1 MGLAAGLMGMMGT
14 VQGPGGFDPPKLVP
28 MSALLAIGSLTIA
41 GVVAGLYPAR
51 KAAMLQPVEALRQEG
66 ILELDANMFQDLFQ
80 EAYGAMRHNRRRT
93 ALTMLGMAWGI
104 ATVVMLLAYGDGF
117 GQACANIFANFGTKL
132 VIVVPGRTSMQ
143 AGGKKAGMLVRFTQD
158 DVETL
163 TSNLPQITQITPEVS
178 KQASIQFD
186 TRVFTWAVT
195 GNYPNVFD
203 VRALKLDQGRFYNP
217 EDEIQRARVA
227 VIGSEAKEKLFSGR
241 NALGEHI
248 RVDGLSFEVIGVLSA
263 KMQEGN
269 DDINRVV
276 YVPFSTMSDLKNTH
290 YLDTIWFTY
299 QTPEYES
306 LEQSVRTIL
315 AAEHKF
321 SQTDRQAVDVFNLM
335 MQVHQFEI
343 ITMGLK
349 ILMGFIGTLTL
360 GIGGVGLMNIM
371 LVSVTQRTREIG
383 VQKALGAP
391 RRYILMQFLAE
402 ALTITFIGGV
412 LGVILA
418 YAVALSVGRLTLYS
432 AFAKNGEAGDI
443 RLIISP
449 GTLIASTLI
458 LGAVGLISG
467 MIPAFRASRLN
478 PIEALRHE

>member
-1 MGLAAGLMGMMGT
+1 MG
-14 VQGPGGFDPPKLVP
+14 
-28 MSALLAIGSLTIA
+28 
-41 GVVAGLYPAR
+41 
-51 KAAMLQPVEALRQEG
+51 
-66 ILELDANMFQDLFQ
+66 
-80 EAYGAMRHNRRRT
+80 
-93 ALTMLGMAWGI
+93 WGI

-117 GQACANIFANFGTKL
+117 GQACTNIFANFGTKL
-132 VIVVPGRTSMQ
+132 VIVVPGKTSMQ
-143 AGGKKAGMLVRFTQD
+143 AGGQKSGVQVRFTED
-158 DVETL
+158 DVDAL
-163 TSNLPQITQITPEVS
+163 TTNLPQITHITPSVD
-178 KQASIQFD
+178 KQTNVQYD
-186 TRVFTWAVT
+186 NRDFTFT
-195 GNYPNVFD
+195 TSGNDPNVYAI
-203 VRALKLDQGRFYNP
+203 RSLKMGQGRFYNM
-217 EDEIQRARVA
+217 EDQVQRARVA

-241 NALGEHI
+241 NALGDHI
-248 RVDGLSFEVIGVLSA
+248 RIDGLSFEVVGILSA

-269 DDINRVV
+269 DDINRTV
-276 YVPFSTMSDLKNTH
+276 YVPFTTMGDLKDTH
-290 YLDTIWFTY
+290 YLDTIWFNY
-299 QTPEYES
+299 DTPEFDRIEPA
-306 LEQSVRTIL
+306 VRTIMS
-315 AAEHKF
+315 AQHKF
-321 SQTDRQAVDVFNLM
+321 SETDREAVRVFNLM
-335 MQVHQFEI
+335 TQLHQFQI

-412 LGVILA
+412 FGMILA
-418 YAVALSVGRLTLYS
+418 YAVALSLGSLTFYS

-443 RLIISP
+443 RLVIAP
-449 GTLIASTLI
+449 TTLIASTLI

>member
-1 MGLAAGLMGMMGT
+1 MR
-14 VQGPGGFDPPKLVP
+14 D
-28 MSALLAIGSLTIA
+28 LL
-41 GVVAGLYPAR
+41 
-51 KAAMLQPVEALRQEG
+51 
-66 ILELDANMFQDLFQ
+66 Q
-80 EAYGAMRHNRRRT
+80 EAYTAMRHNRRRT

-132 VIVVPGRTSMQ
+132 VIVVPGKTSMQ
-143 AGGKKAGMLVRFTQD
+143 AGGQKSGVAIRFTQD
-158 DVETL
+158 DVDILAT
-163 TSNLPQITQITPEVS
+163 NLPQITHITPSVYKDANVQYEN
-178 KQASIQFD
+178 
-186 TRVFTWAVT
+186 RVFAFTVT
-195 GNYPNVFD
+195 GNNPNVYEI
-203 VRALKLDQGRFYNP
+203 RSLKLDQGRFYNM
-217 EDEIQRARVA
+217 EDQVQRGRVA

-241 NALGEHI
+241 NAIGEHI
-248 RVDGLSFEVIGVLSA
+248 RLDGISFEVVGVLSA

-276 YVPFSTMSDLKNTH
+276 YIPFSTMSDLKSIH
-290 YLDTIWFTY
+290 YLDTIWFNY
-299 QTPEYES
+299 QTPEYQRIEPA
-306 LEQSVRTIL
+306 VRAIL
-315 AAEHKF
+315 AGQHKF
-321 SQTDRQAVDVFNLM
+321 NEADREAIRVFNLM
-335 MQVHQFEI
+335 NQLHQFEI
-343 ITMGLK
+343 ITLGLK
-349 ILMGFIGTLTL
+349 VLMGFIGTLTL

-383 VQKALGAP
+383 VQKALGAQ

-402 ALTITFIGGV
+402 ALTITFIGGL

-443 RLIISP
+443 RLIIQP

-467 MIPAFRASRLN
+467 MIPALRASRLD
-478 PIEALRHE
+478 PIESLRHE

>member
-1 MGLAAGLMGMMGT
+1 
-14 VQGPGGFDPPKLVP
+14 V
-28 MSALLAIGSLTIA
+28 
-41 GVVAGLYPAR
+41 
-51 KAAMLQPVEALRQEG
+51 
-66 ILELDANMFQDLFQ
+66 
-80 EAYGAMRHNRRRT
+80 
-93 ALTMLGMAWGI
+93 
-104 ATVVMLLAYGDGF
+104 
-117 GQACANIFANFGTKL
+117 
-132 VIVVPGRTSMQ
+132 
-143 AGGKKAGMLVRFTQD
+143 LVRFTQE

-163 TSNLPQITQITPEVS
+163 TTNLPQITHITPEVS
-178 KQASIQFD
+178 KQASIQYD
-186 TRVFTWAVT
+186 TRVFTWAVS

-203 VRALKLDQGRFYNP
+203 VRALKLGQGRFYNP
-217 EDEIQRARVA
+217 EDEIQRAHVA

-248 RVDGLSFEVIGVLSA
+248 RLDGLSFEVIGVLSA

-269 DDINRVV
+269 DDINRVI
-276 YVPFSTMSDLKNTH
+276 YVPFSTMSELKNTH

-306 LEQSVRTIL
+306 LEQSVRTIM
-315 AAEHKF
+315 ATQHKF
-321 SQTDRQAVDVFNLM
+321 NQTDRQAVEVFNLM
-335 MQVHQFEI
+335 TQVHQFEI
-343 ITMGLK
+343 ITLGLK
-349 ILMGFIGTLTL
+349 VLMGFIGTLTL

-383 VQKALGAP
+383 VQKALGAR

-412 LGVILA
+412 LGVLLA

-443 RLIISP
+443 RLIIAP

-467 MIPAFRASRLN
+467 MVPAVRASRLN

>member
-1 MGLAAGLMGMMGT
+1 MH
-14 VQGPGGFDPPKLVP
+14 D
-28 MSALLAIGSLTIA
+28 LL
-41 GVVAGLYPAR
+41 
-51 KAAMLQPVEALRQEG
+51 
-66 ILELDANMFQDLFQ
+66 Q
-80 EAYGAMRHNRRRT
+80 EAYTAMRHNRRRT

-104 ATVVMLLAYGDGF
+104 ATVVMLLAYGNGF

-132 VIVVPGRTSMQ
+132 VIVVPDKTSMQ
-143 AGGKKAGMLVRFTQD
+143 AGGQKAGIPVRFTRED
-158 DVETL
+158 IDTL
-163 TSNLPQITQITPEVS
+163 VTNLPQIAHITPEVS
-178 KQASIQFD
+178 KQASVQYE
-186 TRVFTWAVT
+186 TRAFTFPVT
-195 GNYPNVFD
+195 GNDPNVLD
-203 VRALKLDQGRFYNP
+203 IRSLKVDQGRFYNL
-217 EDEIQRARVA
+217 EDQIQRARVA

-241 NALGEHI
+241 NALGERI
-248 RVDGLSFEVIGVLSA
+248 RLDGLSFEVVGVLTA

-276 YVPFSTMSDLKNTH
+276 YIPFTTMGDLKDTR
-290 YLDTIWFTY
+290 YLDSIWFNY
-299 QTPEYES
+299 QTPEYER
-306 LEQSVRTIL
+306 LELAVRSIL
-315 AAEHKF
+315 AVPHKF
-321 SQTDRQAVDVFNLM
+321 NQSDHQAVRVFNLM
-335 MQVHQFEI
+335 VQLHQFET
-343 ITMGLK
+343 ITLGLK

-391 RRYILMQFLAE
+391 RRYILVQFLAE

-443 RLIISP
+443 RLIIAP
-449 GTLIASTLI
+449 GTLIASTMI
-458 LGAVGLISG
+458 LGAVGLVSG
-467 MIPAFRASRLN
+467 MIPAFRASRLD

>member
-1 MGLAAGLMGMMGT
+1 M
-14 VQGPGGFDPPKLVP
+14 FRD
-28 MSALLAIGSLTIA
+28 LL
-41 GVVAGLYPAR
+41 R
-51 KAAMLQPVEALRQEG
+51 
-66 ILELDANMFQDLFQ
+66 

-143 AGGKKAGMLVRFTQD
+143 AGGQKGGVPVRFTQED
-158 DVETL
+158 LETL
-163 TSNLPQITQITPEVS
+163 TTDLPQITNITPEVG
-178 KQASIQFD
+178 KQAIAQYD
-186 TRVFTWAVT
+186 TRYFSFPVT
-195 GNYPNVFD
+195 GNDPNVMSIR
-203 VRALKLDQGRFYNP
+203 VLKVGQGRFYNM
-217 EDEIQRARVA
+217 EDQLQRARVA

-241 NALGEHI
+241 NALGERI
-248 RVDGLSFEVIGVLSA
+248 RLDGLSFEVIGVLSA
-263 KMQEGN
+263 KMQQGN

-276 YVPFSTMSDLKNTH
+276 YIPFTTMSDLKDTH
-290 YLDTIWFTY
+290 YLDSIWFTY
-299 QTPEYES
+299 ATPEYEK
-306 LEQSVRTIL
+306 LEQTVRSL
-315 AAEHKF
+315 MAVEKKF
-321 SQTDRQAVDVFNLM
+321 NQTDRQAVLVFNLM
-335 MQVHQFEI
+335 TQVHQFEI
-343 ITMGLK
+343 ITIGLK
-349 ILMGFIGTLTL
+349 ILLGFIGTLTL

-383 VQKALGAP
+383 VQKALGAR

-418 YAVALSVGRLTLYS
+418 YVVALSVGRLTLYS
-432 AFAKNGEAGDI
+432 AFAKNADAGDI
-443 RLIISP
+443 RLIIAP
-449 GTLIASTLI
+449 GTLVAATLI

-467 MIPAFRASRLN
+467 MITAFRASRLD

>member
-1 MGLAAGLMGMMGT
+1 M
-14 VQGPGGFDPPKLVP
+14 FRD
-28 MSALLAIGSLTIA
+28 LL
-41 GVVAGLYPAR
+41 
-51 KAAMLQPVEALRQEG
+51 
-66 ILELDANMFQDLFQ
+66 Q

-117 GQACANIFANFGTKL
+117 GQACANIFANFGSKL

-143 AGGKKAGMLVRFTQD
+143 AGGQKAGMLIRFTQD

-163 TSNLPQITQITPEVS
+163 ATNLPQITQISPEVS
-178 KQASIQFD
+178 KQVSVQYD
-186 TRVFTWAVT
+186 TRVFTWAVS
-195 GNYPNVFD
+195 GNDPNV
-203 VRALKLDQGRFYNP
+203 VSIRALKLGQGRFYNL
-217 EDEIQRARVA
+217 EDQMQRARVA
-227 VIGSEAKEKLFSGR
+227 VIGSEAREKLFSGR
-241 NALGEHI
+241 SALGERI
-248 RVDGLSFEVIGVLSA
+248 RLDGLSFEVIGVLSP

-269 DDINRVV
+269 DDINRVI
-276 YVPFSTMSDLKNTH
+276 YVPFTTMSDLKSTH

-306 LEQSVRTIL
+306 LELSVRSIL

-321 SQTDRQAVDVFNLM
+321 NQTDHQAVEVFNLM
-335 MQVHQFEI
+335 TQVHQFEI
-343 ITMGLK
+343 ITLGLK

-383 VQKALGAP
+383 VQKALGAR

-412 LGVILA
+412 LGVVLA

-443 RLIISP
+443 RLIIAP
-449 GTLIASTLI
+449 ATLIAATLI
-458 LGAVGLISG
+458 LGTVGLISG
-467 MIPAFRASRLN
+467 MVPAFRASRLD

>member
-1 MGLAAGLMGMMGT
+1 
-14 VQGPGGFDPPKLVP
+14 
-28 MSALLAIGSLTIA
+28 
-41 GVVAGLYPAR
+41 
-51 KAAMLQPVEALRQEG
+51 
-66 ILELDANMFQDLFQ
+66 MFRDLWR
-80 EAYGAMRHNRRRT
+80 EAYGAMQHNRRRT
-93 ALTMLGMAWGI
+93 ALTMLGMGWGI

-132 VIVVPGRTSMQ
+132 VIVVPGRTTMQ
-143 AGGKKAGMLVRFTQD
+143 AGGQKSGVEIRFTQE

-163 TSNLPQITQITPEVS
+163 TTNLPQITHITPEVS
-178 KQASIQFD
+178 KQANIQYD
-186 TRVFTWAVT
+186 TRVFTFSVT
-195 GNYPNVFD
+195 GNYPNVLYI
-203 VRALKLDQGRFYNP
+203 RALKLQQGRFYSL
-217 EDEIQRARVA
+217 EDQVQRSRVA

-241 NALGEHI
+241 NALGERI
-248 RVDGLSFEVIGVLSA
+248 RVNGLSFEVIGVLTA

-269 DDINRVV
+269 DDINRVL
-276 YVPFSTMSDLKNTH
+276 YVPFSTMGDLKDTH
-290 YLDTIWFTY
+290 YLDSIWFTY
-299 QTPEYES
+299 LTPEYER
-306 LEQSVRTIL
+306 LEPAVRAIL
-315 AAEHKF
+315 ATPHKF
-321 SQTDRQAVDVFNLM
+321 NQSDRQAIRVFNLM

-343 ITMGLK
+343 ITLGLK

-383 VQKALGAP
+383 VQKALGAQ
-391 RRYILMQFLAE
+391 RRYILLQFLAE

-412 LGVILA
+412 FGVILA

-443 RLIISP
+443 RLIIAP

-458 LGAVGLISG
+458 LTAVGLISG
-467 MIPAFRASRLN
+467 MIPALRASRLD

>member
-1 MGLAAGLMGMMGT
+1 MK
-14 VQGPGGFDPPKLVP
+14 D
-28 MSALLAIGSLTIA
+28 LLH
-41 GVVAGLYPAR
+41 
-51 KAAMLQPVEALRQEG
+51 
-66 ILELDANMFQDLFQ
+66 

-132 VIVVPGRTSMQ
+132 VIVVPGQTSMQ
-143 AGGKKAGMLVRFTQD
+143 AGGQKAGVAVRFTQD
-158 DVETL
+158 DVDAL
-163 TSNLPQITQITPEVS
+163 TTNLPQITHITPSVE
-178 KQASIQFD
+178 KQATVQYD
-186 TRVFTWAVT
+186 NRVFTLTAS
-195 GNYPNVFD
+195 GNDPD
-203 VRALKLDQGRFYNP
+203 VYDIRSLKLGQGRFYNM
-217 EDEIQRARVA
+217 EDQLQRARVA

-248 RVDGLSFEVIGVLSA
+248 RVDGLSFEVVGVLSA

-269 DDINRVV
+269 DDINRMV
-276 YVPFSTMSDLKNTH
+276 YVPFSTMSDLKSIH
-290 YLDTIWFTY
+290 YLDTIWFNY
-299 QTPEYES
+299 QTPEYQRIEPA
-306 LEQSVRTIL
+306 VRSIL
-315 AAEHKF
+315 AGQHKF
-321 SQTDRQAVDVFNLM
+321 NESDREAVRVFNLM
-335 MQVHQFEI
+335 NQLHQFEI
-343 ITMGLK
+343 ITLGLK

-383 VQKALGAP
+383 VQKALGAK
-391 RRYILMQFLAE
+391 RGYILMQFLAE
-402 ALTITFIGGV
+402 ALTITAIGGV
-412 LGVILA
+412 LGVLLA
-418 YAVALSVGRLTLYS
+418 YGVALSVGRLTLYS

-443 RLIISP
+443 RLIIAP

-467 MIPAFRASRLN
+467 MIPAFRASRLD